1 MKKAEKK
8 QGTRSSLAQSSSN
21 KLDADPKKIFVGGF
35 GDKITKDDLSGYFE
49 KFGTVTDAV
58 VCYDKLTRKA
68 RGFGFVTFDSKEAAD
83 KVLENQFHYLKG
95 TKVETTQAKPRS
107 SMNSDCWGH
116 RSPANDYGGMY
127 SPHSRPF
134 MPWNGPYLVPY
145 PYVYPYLYAPPG
157 FINYGYMMSQTGT
170 PAIQSDRGNQPP
182 ASLKSDPAKPDSN
195 LLVIAP

>member
-68 RGFGFVTFDSKEAAD
+68 RGFGFVTFDFKEAAD

-107 SMNSDCWGH
+107 SMNSGCWGH

-127 SPHSRPF
+127 SPHNRPF

-157 FINYGYMMSQTGT
+157 IINYGYMMSQTGT

>member
-68 RGFGFVTFDSKEAAD
+68 RGFGFVTFDFKEAAD

-95 TKVETTQAKPRS
+95 TKVETTKAKPRS
-107 SMNSDCWGH
+107 SMDSGGWGH
-116 RSPANDYGGMY
+116 RSSAIYPLEWPL
-127 SPHSRPF
+127 SSSISISIPLRTT
-134 MPWNGPYLVPY
+134 WNHELWVHDEP
-145 PYVYPYLYAPPG
+145 
-157 FINYGYMMSQTGT
+157 N
-170 PAIQSDRGNQPP
+170 RH
-182 ASLKSDPAKPDSN
+182 
-195 LLVIAP
+195 